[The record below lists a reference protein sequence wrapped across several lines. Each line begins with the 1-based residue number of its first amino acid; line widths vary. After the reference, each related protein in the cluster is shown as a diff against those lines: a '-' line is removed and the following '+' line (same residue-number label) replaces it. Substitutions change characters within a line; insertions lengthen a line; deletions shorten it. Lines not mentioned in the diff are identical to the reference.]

1 VDGAST
7 EDRTAAASAGGE
19 GTRPLAPVHEPV
31 GILRWLYRRFFSHI
45 HVDARWSDAVRDAA
59 QRGVVVYV
67 MRSLSF
73 LDFLCLDFLTKQFGL
88 PLLRFVN
95 DLGLWILEPFGR
107 GGRRLRFRRQVPE
120 EQALTDVLRSKAS
133 ALLFLRKPP
142 TLTDGLTGEARR
154 GKKPAEDLLRTLVA
168 VQRQLDAP
176 ILLVPQTFVWSKL
189 PPRKKRSILDLV
201 FGPSEWPGKIRVF
214 MQFLLNYRNALL
226 RTGDPFDLRAFLEQ
240 NQDLT
245 DAQVADKVRYALLR
259 RMERERTLVLGPGQK
274 SPQRIR
280 EEILRSPRVRRH
292 VEAHARAKGVP
303 VAAALR
309 EADRELRKLCAAPD
323 PNVIGLLHR
332 VLDRVWNR
340 IYDGLVVDEE
350 GVERVREA
358 ARRGNIVLV
367 PSHKSHVDYLV
378 LSDVLFTRAMSPP
391 LIAAGDNLAF
401 FPLGPVLRRGGA
413 FFIRRSFKGRK
424 MYSALV
430 DAYMRKLLVEGFT
443 VEFFIEGGRSR
454 TGKLLPPK
462 LGLLSM
468 IVDAAL
474 QIRQR
479 PTHFVPV
486 SIGYERVIEERAYVH
501 ELGGGEKQKEDVKGL
516 LATPRILRARYGRLY
531 IQFGEVLRL
540 DDVAREVVGEDAH
553 GDPTRSE
560 LRPSERR
567 ALVQKLAHR
576 ITYEIDRVTVATPAA
591 LVATVLLTHRR
602 RGIRHDD
609 LLEGARDVLRTLRRL
624 GARVV
629 PPMVGPDGELREDA
643 VAETVRLFLDGKL
656 IVAHGRAGPDGS
668 GPDGRGTAIYGVPD
682 DRRTALE
689 YYKNNILHFFVA
701 RALIAAAL
709 SADGGEP
716 VSEVALRERVR
727 DLSRLFKY
735 EFMFRADAPFEEIF
749 EDALAGMLA
758 DGEVERCRRADL
770 RVETGRPNEPGLA
783 SKPHEPETAV
793 RAGAGSGGRRVAFY
807 TELLRAYVEGYRV
820 ALRGA
825 ELLVAGPMQRKD
837 WVKKTLALGERLFLA
852 GDVEV
857 REAVTRT
864 KLENALLALR
874 DRAYVT
880 LDGDWLRAGPALAS
894 DGGVPTRDPLRR
906 AAAQLAGYAR

>member
-1 VDGAST
+1 MDGAST
-7 EDRTAAASAGGE
+7 DSTAATASAERDGAASGATGGATPP
-19 GTRPLAPVHEPV
+19 GVTATQRLAPVHEPI
-31 GILRWLYRRFFSHI
+31 GPLRWLYRRFFSHI
-45 HVDARWSDAVRDAA
+45 TVDARWSDAVRDAS

-88 PLLRFVN
+88 PLVRFVN

-120 EQALTDVLRSKAS
+120 EQALTDVVRSKAS

-142 TLTDGLTGEARR
+142 TLADVLTRDARR
-154 GKKPAEDLLRTLVA
+154 GKETQVDLIRTLVA

-189 PPRKKRSILDLV
+189 PPKKERSILDLV

-214 MQFLLNYRNALL
+214 VQFLLNYRNALL
-226 RTGDPFDLRAFLEQ
+226 RTGDPFDLRAFVEQ
-240 NQDLT
+240 HQDLT

-274 SPQRIR
+274 TPQRLR

-292 VEAHARAKGVP
+292 IEAHARGKGVP

-309 EADRELRKLCAAPD
+309 EADAELRKLCAAPD
-323 PNVIGLLHR
+323 PNVLGLFHR

-358 ARRGNIVLV
+358 ARAGNIVLV

-391 LIAAGDNLAF
+391 LIAAGDNLGF
-401 FPLGPVLRRGGA
+401 FPLGPILRRGGA

-430 DAYMRKLLVEGFT
+430 DAYIRKLLVEGFA

-479 PTHFVPV
+479 PTYFVPV
-486 SIGYERVIEERAYVH
+486 SIGYERVIEERSYVR

-540 DDVAREVVGEDAH
+540 DAVAREVIGQDGET
-553 GDPTRSE
+553 GEPPRE
-560 LRPSERR
+560 LRPTERR

-591 LVATVLLTHRR
+591 LVATALLTHRR

-609 LLEGARDVLRTLRRL
+609 LLEAARGVLRALERL
-624 GARVV
+624 GARVA
-629 PPMVGPDGELREDA
+629 PPILGPDGQLREDA

-656 IVAHGRAGPDGS
+656 IVSHGRASPDGA
-668 GPDGRGTAIYGVPD
+668 GPDGRGSAIYGVPD

-689 YYKNNILHFFVA
+689 YYKNNILHFFVP
-701 RALIAAAL
+701 RALIAAGL
-709 SADGGEP
+709 SAEGGEA
-716 VSEVALRERVR
+716 VDEAALRERVR
-727 DLSRLFKY
+727 ELSRLFKY
-735 EFMFRADAPFEEIF
+735 EFMFRADASFEEIF
-749 EDALAGMLA
+749 EDALAGMLG
-758 DGEVERCRRADL
+758 DGEIERRDGAAGGPTL
-770 RVETGRPNEPGLA
+770 
-783 SKPHEPETAV
+783 
-793 RAGAGSGGRRVAFY
+793 RAGGGAGGRRVAFY
-807 TELLRAYVEGYRV
+807 AELLRAYVEGYRV
-820 ALRGA
+820 AMRGA

-837 WVKKTLALGERLFLA
+837 WVKKTLAIGERLFLA
-852 GDVEV
+852 GDVEA

-864 KLENALLALR
+864 KLENALAALR
-874 DRAYVT
+874 DQGLVT
-880 LDGDWLRAGPALAS
+880 LDGEWLRAGPALAEA
-894 DGGVPTRDPLRR
+894 GGAPSKEPLRR
-906 AAAQLAGYAR
+906 AAARLARYAP